1 MIKSGFESPIGVIN
15 LCGEKVYVRNCYNC
29 KKNVKFVYNKHINK
43 LASNKHAQIRYKVL
57 DDCFS
62 NFRRKFYFDDLLEKC
77 NDALRELYGDDHTGI
92 KTRTL
97 RADISYIR
105 DRAGKAGVE
114 VDVMDD
120 GNGHYYRY
128 SEPDFS
134 IFKRGLGEEDL
145 AQLKE
150 TILMLQRFK
159 GTPNF
164 DWMSELVVK
173 LEDKLDLRGFSKS
186 VVGYDEIK
194 SYTGLDWFQE
204 LFDAII
210 NKAVLHIQ
218 YRTFSDV
225 TYDWTIHPYYL
236 KEYNNRWFLFGL
248 NEEQNTIYNIPLDR
262 IWDLEQVHR
271 EYIPSDIDFE
281 SYLDDVVGVS
291 VYPADKE
298 TIRLQF
304 SEHRFPYVTTKAI
317 HQSQCIVDSEN
328 RIIEIVVIPNKELES
343 LILSFGKDVEVLSP
357 ASFRERIKNVIR
369 ETYQNY
375 FPVHNNCTESQ

>member
-1 MIKSGFESPIGVIN
+1 M
-15 LCGEKVYVRNCYNC
+15 
-29 KKNVKFVYNKHINK
+29 
-43 LASNKHAQIRYKVL
+43 ASNKHAQIRYKVL

-62 NFRRKFYFDDLLEKC
+62 NFRRKFYFDDLMEKC
-77 NDALRELYGDDHTGI
+77 NEALRELYGEDHSGI

-97 RADISYIR
+97 RSDISYMR
-105 DRAGKAGVE
+105 DRAGQEGVE
-114 VDVMDD
+114 LEAKDD
-120 GNGHYYRY
+120 GNGFYYRY

-134 IFKRGLGEEDL
+134 IFKRGLGEDDL

-159 GTPNF
+159 GMPNF
-164 DWMSELVVK
+164 NWMSELVVK
-173 LEDKLDLRGFSKS
+173 LEDRLDLRGFSKS

-194 SYTGLDWFQE
+194 SYTGLDWFQD

-218 YRTFSDV
+218 YKTFSDV
-225 TYDWTIHPYYL
+225 TYDWTIHPYYI

-248 NEEQNTIYNIPLDR
+248 NEEQKTIYNIPLDR
-262 IWDLEQVHR
+262 IWNLEQIHK

-281 SYLDDVVGVS
+281 TYLEDVVGVS
-291 VYPADKE
+291 VFPGEKE

-317 HQSQCIVDSEN
+317 HQSQRIVDFEN
-328 RIIEIVVIPNKELES
+328 HIVEISVIPNNELEA

-357 ASFRERIKNVIR
+357 ATYRRQIQEVVRESY
-369 ETYQNY
+369 EHYL
-375 FPVHNNCTESQ
+375 PV